1 MKKLRRRSLE
11 INARRRSMARI
22 MFYLNAAVWVFN
34 GGVQVSK
41 MIADSNTL
49 TAALVSFFFL
59 VNVLALIVAAR
70 IIDDQ
75 EKWVFI
81 TALAVTT
88 VNTLLIFIGFPDI
101 VDAISL
107 LLNVIIFINLIPLKP
122 YYYKEA

>member
-22 MFYLNAAVWVFN
+22 LFYLNAAVWTFN

-75 EKWVFI
+75 EKWVF
-81 TALAVTT
+81 TTVLAVAT